1 MAEEI
6 GITPRQLAEKLSKIY
21 EEPFG
26 GKKRGRYRTSRI
38 NFRHLA
44 GVPVLSDG
52 YISEVYQW
60 LLRHN
65 LILMNLDSAFCV
77 FPATIAKGFRRVPR
91 DVFKNYVEANGELDN
106 EEDED

>member
-1 MAEEI
+1 MTKEL
-6 GITPRQLAEKLSKIY
+6 GIPPRQLAEKLKEIY
-21 EEPFG
+21 EQPFG
-26 GKKRGRYRTSRI
+26 GKKRGRFRTSRT
-38 NFRHLA
+38 NFRNLA
-44 GVPVLSDG
+44 GLPVLSDG

-91 DVFKNYVEANGELDN
+91 DVFKHSAADQ
-106 EEDED
+106 

>member
-1 MAEEI
+1 MTEEI
-6 GITPRQLAEKLSKIY
+6 GTTPRQLAEKLAEIY
-21 EEPFG
+21 EQPFG
-26 GKKRGRYRTSRI
+26 GKKRGRFRTSRT

-44 GVPVLSDG
+44 GLPVLTED

-77 FPATIAKGFRRVPR
+77 FPARIAKGFRRVPR
-91 DVFKNYVEANGELDN
+91 DVFKKYIVGSEESDN
-106 EEDED
+106 DEDEE